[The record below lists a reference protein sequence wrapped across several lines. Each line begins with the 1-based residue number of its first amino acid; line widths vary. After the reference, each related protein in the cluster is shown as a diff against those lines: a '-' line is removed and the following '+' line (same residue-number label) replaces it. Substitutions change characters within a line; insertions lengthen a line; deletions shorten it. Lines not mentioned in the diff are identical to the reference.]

1 MTDSAPLPPPP
12 LPPELVGALFEMDLP
27 QRYLDDLAAAPDE
40 AGEILLNAA
49 QGLGPTNPQKARD
62 LLETLREFA
71 PNPDHRQYATHMLA
85 ASLRAE
91 GRVDEADRLIEGLMR
106 PGVLG
111 RATAVVLADE
121 FAREGDLDKALYCY
135 NVACR
140 AILAQPAQ
148 IISQLDPYGLLP
160 LVGRAV
166 ARERLGLAP
175 DAHDRAALAADGAQ
189 SSLETALDRADD
201 AVPGRGLVVHAA
213 FARDSLPE
221 ARNLGLLADDADTDA
236 HHHGVERSLRA
247 ESAEH
252 TGAPLATVLTTPE
265 ELGAFA
271 DARGLDAADGDALR
285 LWAATLSPE
294 SGRLMPWPPG
304 RNHPCWC
311 GSGRKY
317 KKCCGSPS
325 VR

>member
-1 MTDSAPLPPPP
+1 MTDSASLPPSP

-27 QRYLDDLAAAPDE
+27 RRHLDDLAAAPDE

-49 QGLGPTNPQKARD
+49 QELGSTSPRAARD
-62 LLETLREFA
+62 LLEALREFA

-85 ASLRAE
+85 AFLRAE
-91 GRVDEADRLIEGLMR
+91 GRVEEADRLIEGLMR

-175 DAHDRAALAADGAQ
+175 DDHDRAALAADGAP
-189 SSLETALDRADD
+189 SSLETALERTDD
-201 AVPGRGLVVHAA
+201 AAPGRGPVVHAA

-221 ARNLGLLADDADTDA
+221 ARDLGLLPDGADA

-252 TGAPLATVLTTPE
+252 PGALLATVLTTPG

-271 DARGLDAADGDALR
+271 GARGLDAADGDALR
-285 LWAATLSPE
+285 LWAGTLSPE
-294 SGRLMPWPPG
+294 SGRPTPWPPE

>member
-1 MTDSAPLPPPP
+1 MTDSAPPSP
-12 LPPELVGALFEMDLP
+12 LPPELVGALFELDLP
-27 QRYLDDLAAAPDE
+27 RRYLDDLAAAPDE

-49 QGLGPTNPQKARD
+49 QAWGSTNPSAARD
-62 LLETLREFA
+62 LLETLRSLA
-71 PNPDHRQYATHMLA
+71 PDPDHRQYATHMLA
-85 ASLRAE
+85 ESLRAE
-91 GRVDEADRLIEGLMR
+91 GRMDEADGLIAELMR
-106 PGVLG
+106 PGVLR

-121 FAREGDLDKALYCY
+121 FAHAGDLDKALYCY

-175 DAHDRAALAADGAQ
+175 DEHDRAALAADGAP
-189 SSLETALDRADD
+189 SSLESALGMAGGDAPDR
-201 AVPGRGLVVHAA
+201 PLLVHAA
-213 FARDSLPE
+213 FSRDSL
-221 ARNLGLLADDADTDA
+221 ARARDLGLVPAADVGDA
-236 HHHGVERSLRA
+236 HHHGVERALRSQA
-247 ESAEH
+247 QDH
-252 TGAPLATVLTTPE
+252 PGALLATVLTTPE
-265 ELGAFA
+265 ELGALA
-271 DARGLDAADGDALR
+271 DADGPDAADPASLESWARAL
-285 LWAATLSPE
+285 PPD
-294 SGRLMPWPPG
+294 SGRLSPWPPE

>member
-1 MTDSAPLPPPP
+1 MTDSAPPSP
-12 LPPELVGALFEMDLP
+12 LPPELVGALFELDLP

-40 AGEILLNAA
+40 AGEILLNTA
-49 QGLGPTNPQKARD
+49 QELGSTSPQAARD
-62 LLETLREFA
+62 LLEVLRSLA
-71 PNPDHRQYATHMLA
+71 PHPDHRQYATHMLA
-85 ASLRAE
+85 ESLRAE
-91 GRVDEADRLIEGLMR
+91 GRTGEAERLITELMR

-121 FAREGDLDKALYCY
+121 FAGEGDLDKALYCY

-160 LVGRAV
+160 LVGRAAV
-166 ARERLGLAP
+166 REGLGLAP
-175 DAHDRAALAADGAQ
+175 DDHDRAALAADGA
-189 SSLETALDRADD
+189 SPSLESALGLGDGD
-201 AVPGRGLVVHAA
+201 APGRAVAVHAA
-213 FARDSLPE
+213 FSRDSLPR
-221 ARNLGLLADDADTDA
+221 ARDLGLATGDGGEAD

-247 ESAEH
+247 ESH
-252 TGAPLATVLTTPE
+252 PGALLATVLTTPE
-265 ELGAFA
+265 ELVAFA
-271 DARGLDAADGDALR
+271 EADGLDAADPASLR
-285 LWAATLSPE
+285 SWAETLSPD
-294 SGRLMPWPPG
+294 SGRLNPWPPE